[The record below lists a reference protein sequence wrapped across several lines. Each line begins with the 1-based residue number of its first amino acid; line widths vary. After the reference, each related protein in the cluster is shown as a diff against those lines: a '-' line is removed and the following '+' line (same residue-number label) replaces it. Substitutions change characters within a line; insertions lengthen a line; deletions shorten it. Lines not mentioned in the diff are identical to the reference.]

1 MIIKKFKIVLLFMII
16 VVALIMAYYVA
27 TVVHARKIT
36 REMIYS
42 LLKSDAIQIRLT
54 DFPNDWLDM
63 LLMVEDPC
71 FYQHNGIDL
80 STPGAGIT
88 TITQGMVKYLY
99 FKNFKPGIAKLCQSL
114 IAVFAL
120 NALVPKD
127 SQLLIF
133 VNTVY
138 LGHQD
143 GKPVR
148 GFEQA
153 AEVYFQKRF
162 KQLSVDEYLSLV
174 AMIVAPN
181 TFHVRNHLEANALR
195 VERIKMLLNGA
206 YKPKGLMDL

>member
-1 MIIKKFKIVLLFMII
+1 MII

-71 FYQHNGIDL
+71 FYQHNGIEQ

-88 TITQGMVKYLY
+88 T
-99 FKNFKPGIAKLCQSL
+99 
-114 IAVFAL
+114 
-120 NALVPKD
+120 
-127 SQLLIF
+127 
-133 VNTVY
+133 Y

-148 GFEQA
+148 GFGQA

-181 TFHVRNHLEANALR
+181 TFHVKNHLEANALR

-206 YKPKGLMDL
+206 YKPKGLMDLYYNK